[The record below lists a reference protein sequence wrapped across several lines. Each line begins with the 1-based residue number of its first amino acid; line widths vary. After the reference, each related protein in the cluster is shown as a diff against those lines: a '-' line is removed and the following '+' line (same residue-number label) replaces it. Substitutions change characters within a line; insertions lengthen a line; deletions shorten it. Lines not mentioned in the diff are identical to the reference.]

1 MKHIVGLLAFLLLFA
16 VGGVC
21 AYGAAT
27 NDAPPSAWLLDGV
40 AAQVG
45 SETITISDV
54 MNEIRNSAWIEM
66 SKEDRE
72 KSLRKLYSETLDAF
86 INRRLILA
94 AAKAAELKLQPWV
107 INDRVQEIID
117 NRYKG
122 NRALLLSELTDHHVN
137 YDEWKK
143 GIEEEMMLMAMRS
156 ENVDKLVTVSPR
168 EVRSFY
174 ETNRQALATAPS
186 VHIGRI
192 MMMEKS
198 GTEGTLAQIG
208 EQALKELDAGAD
220 FAAVVRKY
228 TCDSDE
234 VAAKGGDKGWV
245 DLDDL
250 APSLVKALSELK
262 PGQFSRM
269 QVLGN
274 RGYILKKIEE
284 RGASQPTLDE
294 AWTQVERRLRIQKSE
309 AFYREWTGRLRRNG
323 FVKIF
328 DLPPT
333 PMDR

>member
-94 AAKAAELKLQPWV
+94 AAKAAELKLQPC
-107 INDRVQEIID
+107 
-117 NRYKG
+117 
-122 NRALLLSELTDHHVN
+122 VN
-137 YDEWKK
+137 YDEGKK

-174 ETNRQALATAPS
+174 ETNSQALATAPS